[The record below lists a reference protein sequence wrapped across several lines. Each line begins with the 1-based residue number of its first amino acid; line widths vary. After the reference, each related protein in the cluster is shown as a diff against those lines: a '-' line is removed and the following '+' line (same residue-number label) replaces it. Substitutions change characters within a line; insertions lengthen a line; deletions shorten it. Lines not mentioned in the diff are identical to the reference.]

1 MRYWV
6 LIHSGLTNTL
16 LNYCESIDKSTI
28 VPAQVP
34 LLIEFLCIC
43 NIGDQLN
50 AITPSSSSSVNPNYH
65 KNENGKSRSNTSS
78 STTAIIELQ
87 PFQESLQPPPSCLR
101 TDLDAVYILSRCLY
115 YHTLPPAQ
123 YIQVALLAIGKPW
136 TRENYDQTIQC
147 YLRFTRKLDIQLIA
161 SLSQQSISDDKP
173 MCEYPLKEFALREDD
188 RARYY
193 ALSSFTAR
201 EVRLRL
207 ALIQFFN
214 QCLLR
219 VVHLV
224 DLVPSGTKQ
233 DVNTLGKYISGLTG
247 YIFPFVKENFLE
259 LLISQTI
266 YRGKDAYPIVE
277 LDNRRVYTDMER
289 SMEMGDDGET
299 RSALTSQCFFA
310 QLFRQMQKVPVDV
323 LRAPLDSRERL
334 LSVKY
339 KGEQGLDWG
348 GLYRDAIERWYVKE
362 IVLFNNV
369 LRYISNGIDD

>member
-1 MRYWV
+1 M
-6 LIHSGLTNTL
+6 

-43 NIGDQLN
+43 NIGDQLA
-50 AITPSSSSSVNPNYH
+50 AITPSSSPSLISPTTTTTTINDYG
-65 KNENGKSRSNTSS
+65 NGKSCGSGKGRSNTAP
-78 STTAIIELQ
+78 STTTLTEIQ

-101 TDLDAVYILSRCLY
+101 SDLDAVYILSRCLY

-147 YLRFTRKLDIQLIA
+147 YLRFTRKLDLQLIA
-161 SLSQQSISDDKP
+161 SLSHQSISDDRP
-173 MCEYPLKEFALREDD
+173 MCEYPLKEFSLREDD

-193 ALSSFTAR
+193 ALSSFTSR

-224 DLVPSGTKQ
+224 DLVSSGTKQ
-233 DVNTLGKYISGLTG
+233 EVNTLGKFISGLTG
-247 YIFPFVKENFLE
+247 YIFPFVKESFLE
-259 LLISQTI
+259 LLISQTV

-289 SMEMGDDGET
+289 SIEMGDDGET

-348 GLYRDAIERWYVKE
+348 GLYRDTIERWYVKGP
-362 IVLFNNV
+362 ILSIH
-369 LRYISNGIDD
+369 LQWNGTHL